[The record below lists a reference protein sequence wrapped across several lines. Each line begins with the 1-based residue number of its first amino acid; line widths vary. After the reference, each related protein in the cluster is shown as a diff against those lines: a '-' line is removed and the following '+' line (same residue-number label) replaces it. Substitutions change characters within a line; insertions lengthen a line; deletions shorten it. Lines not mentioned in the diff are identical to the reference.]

1 MEQVIQLTG
10 RVAEVLQVQS
20 GKSQRT
26 GNSWKSQEFI
36 FEYFA
41 WSGQQNATKICCRI
55 FGEDNIAKFNV
66 KPLEEITVYL
76 SISAQ
81 KSQDG
86 TRWFNEVRCTNVWR
100 GNQPQP

>member
-1 MEQVIQLTG
+1 MEQVIKLTG
-10 RVAEVLQVQS
+10 RVAEVLPVQN
-20 GKSQRT
+20 GTSQRT

-36 FEYFA
+36 LEYFA

-55 FGEDNIAKFNV
+55 FGEENITKFNV

>member
-20 GKSQRT
+20 GTSQRT
-26 GNSWKSQEFI
+26 GNSWQSQEFI

-55 FGEDNIAKFNV
+55 FGEENITKFNV

-76 SISAQ
+76 SISAN
-81 KSQDG
+81 KSENG
-86 TRWFNEVRCTNVWR
+86 RWFNEVRCTNVWR